1 MKTIRLLKYFLL
13 PISSLLL
20 LTTILSLTVR
30 AQSQRAFTGGS
41 TSGYVDRSGINI
53 LLGFNPDKSCSVL
66 MSDLSN
72 FLLYPNNQV
81 TIRHLTNY
89 QTVNNSFGGYTAA
102 RLSKDIYGNFIGS
115 DNRLLSTR
123 TLTLDAPTFDPNYP
137 SFGGGRSQ
145 PFDVQQPDPIS
156 YKIDPVRRNI
166 IFNGQ
171 YGPYNMTCLDDKFA
185 IVNTGDSIETFT
197 FFKSTGPK

>member
-13 PISSLLL
+13 PISLLL
-20 LTTILSLTVR
+20 LTTTLSLTVK
-30 AQSQRAFTGGS
+30 AQLRFPLNNGS
-41 TSGYVDRSGINI
+41 TPD
-53 LLGFNPDKSCSVL
+53 LFNPDNSCRVL

-72 FLLYPNNQV
+72 FLLNSNNQV
-81 TIRHLTNY
+81 TIHHLTNY
-89 QTVNNSFGGYTAA
+89 QTVNNSFGGYTVAT
-102 RLSKDIYGNFIGS
+102 LSKDIYGNFIGS
-115 DNRLLSTR
+115 GNRLLSTR
-123 TLTLDAPTFDPNYP
+123 TLTLDAPPPTNYP

-156 YKIDPVRRNI
+156 YKIDPVALRI

-197 FFKSTGPK
+197 FFKVTGPR